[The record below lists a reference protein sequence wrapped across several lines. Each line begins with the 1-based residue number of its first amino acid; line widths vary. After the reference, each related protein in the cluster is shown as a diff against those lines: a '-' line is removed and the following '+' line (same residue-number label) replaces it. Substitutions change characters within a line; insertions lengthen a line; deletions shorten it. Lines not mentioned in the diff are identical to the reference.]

1 MSPPTQQARKE
12 IEESPERSLLRRSF
26 GLRAC
31 PRPKGWNKILLAC
44 SFSFLLTVGV
54 AMDLTLLIPHAFR
67 TGASGVETRAVET
80 PSQEES
86 SFPRESTIQNNGT
99 TLCEFFRQWELSGK
113 GTRVSVCDHRGE
125 IRIDFR
131 LFLGDKA
138 TIKGMY
144 LTQKEF
150 CALLK
155 LWGPI
160 QESIWDAYRRRQP
173 RAGSSTV

>member
-1 MSPPTQQARKE
+1 MPPPIQQAREE

-54 AMDLTLLIPHAFR
+54 AVDLTVDL
-67 TGASGVETRAVET
+67 SGVETRAVET

-86 SFPRESTIQNNGT
+86 SFPRESTIQNNAS
-99 TLCEFFRQWELSGK
+99 TLCGFFRQWELSGK
-113 GTRVSVCDHRGE
+113 GTRVSVCDYRGE

-150 CALLK
+150 YALLK

-160 QESIWDAYRRRQP
+160 QESIWDAHHRRRP

>member
-1 MSPPTQQARKE
+1 M
-12 IEESPERSLLRRSF
+12 
-26 GLRAC
+26 
-31 PRPKGWNKILLAC
+31 
-44 SFSFLLTVGV
+44 
-54 AMDLTLLIPHAFR
+54 
-67 TGASGVETRAVET
+67 ETRAVET

-86 SFPRESTIQNNGT
+86 SFPRESTIQNNAT

-113 GTRVSVCDHRGE
+113 GTRVSVCDYRGE

-150 CALLK
+150 YALLK
-155 LWGPI
+155 L
-160 QESIWDAYRRRQP
+160 QESIWDAHRRRLP

>member
-1 MSPPTQQARKE
+1 MSPPTQQAREE

-31 PRPKGWNKILLAC
+31 PRNKILLAC
-44 SFSFLLTVGV
+44 SSSILLTVGV
-54 AMDLTLLIPHAFR
+54 AMDLTLLISHAFPS
-67 TGASGVETRAVET
+67 GASGVETQAIET

-86 SFPRESTIQNNGT
+86 SFPRESNIQNNGT
-99 TLCEFFRQWELSGK
+99 TLCEFFRQWELLGK
-113 GTRVSVCDHRGE
+113 GTRVSICDHRGE
-125 IRIDFR
+125 IRIDSR

-150 CALLK
+150 YALLK

-160 QESIWDAYRRRQP
+160 QESIWDAGTQRRS